1 MIQRAFLVL
10 ALMVAIPAWAGETV
24 LAEPRPSWD
33 NPRRIVLQLTSD
45 DVRHVNNVLT
55 NAVNLQKFYG
65 QDLVKV
71 AVVAFGPGVRPFL
84 REGSPVAERV
94 ASLNEYEVAF
104 IACGNTLDAIGKTKA
119 DLLPSVDVVTAGIA
133 EIVERQRTGWHI
145 IAP

>member
-1 MIQRAFLVL
+1 MIQRVFLVL
-10 ALMVAIPAWAGETV
+10 ALMFAIPARAGETV
-24 LAEPRPSWD
+24 LAEPKPDWD
-33 NPRRIVLQLTSD
+33 NPRKIVLQLTSD
-45 DVRHVNNVLT
+45 DVPHVNNVLT

-94 ASLNEYEVAF
+94 ASLNEFSVDF
-104 IACGNTLDAIGKTKA
+104 IACGNTLDTIGKTKA
-119 DLLPSVDVVTAGIA
+119 DLLPGVDVVTAGVA
-133 EIVERQRTGWHI
+133 EIVERQRMGWHI